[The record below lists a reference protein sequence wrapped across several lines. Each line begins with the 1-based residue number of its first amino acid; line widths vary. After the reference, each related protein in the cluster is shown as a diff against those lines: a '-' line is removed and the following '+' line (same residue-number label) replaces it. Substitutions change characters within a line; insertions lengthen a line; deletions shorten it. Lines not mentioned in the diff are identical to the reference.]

1 MYLFLFCI
9 VLTEKYKRDYRG
21 YFYHKVIGAKR
32 TEAVTRRCIKKV
44 FLEISQNSQKN
55 ICVRVSFSIWMQ
67 EACNFIKKETLA
79 QVFSCKFWEISKNNF
94 LHCFIFFHLAFNAK
108 SFSVGFL
115 VFFLFL
121 LLVTFLGGLPKAF
134 QSSFYIVS
142 YQESVWPRSDSFL
155 GH

>member
-1 MYLFLFCI
+1 M
-9 VLTEKYKRDYRG
+9 
-21 YFYHKVIGAKR
+21 
-32 TEAVTRRCIKKV
+32 
-44 FLEISQNSQKN
+44 FLEISQNPQKN

-115 VFFLFL
+115 VFFSFCPSRHISGRTAKSFSVIVLYNKLSRKCVTKIWLIPWTLNSLF
-121 LLVTFLGGLPKAF
+121 VKIVPQVIIGGA
-134 QSSFYIVS
+134 
-142 YQESVWPRSDSFL
+142 R
-155 GH
+155 GT